1 MRTKTGERKPDA
13 LEALACELDL
23 TRSSREIFRSLELVV
38 GGVWLGTYIIL
49 HLLGYM
55 GLLVAKPKGG
65 AKTNP
70 ND

>member
-1 MRTKTGERKPDA
+1 
-13 LEALACELDL
+13 LACELDL

-65 AKTNP
+65 AKSNP